1 MKHRALGRS
10 GMAVSALGLG
20 CMGMSEFYGPSDNA
34 HNLRVLDRALE
45 LGINFLDTADM
56 YGPYT
61 NEELLGRFIKGRRHR
76 LVIATKFG
84 IVRTADPTVR
94 GVDNRPEHM
103 RASVEG
109 SLNRLGVDTID
120 LYYVH
125 RIDREVPIEDTVGA
139 MADLVHAGKIR
150 AIGLSEVSAATL
162 RRAAA
167 VHPIAAVQSE
177 YSLFSREPENEVLPV
192 CREHGIAFVAY
203 SPLGRGMLTGA
214 LGPSETLDP
223 NDFRRRIPRFQSEA
237 YSANL
242 PLVEVVRAVAHD
254 CGATSAQV
262 ALAWLLSRGDDVVP
276 IPGTRQ
282 VARLEEN
289 VGAVGLNLPVDQL
302 ERLDAVF
309 RPGVAAGE
317 RSSPE
322 GMLLLNA

>member
-10 GMAVSALGLG
+10 GLTVSMLGLG
-20 CMGMSEFYGPSDNA
+20 CMGMSEFYGPSDDGQ
-34 HNLRVLDRALE
+34 NLRVLDRALE

-94 GVDNRPEHM
+94 GVDNHPEHM

-139 MADLVHAGKIR
+139 MADLVQAGKIR
-150 AIGLSEVSAATL
+150 AIGLSEVSTATL
-162 RRAAA
+162 RRAVA

-177 YSLFSREPENEVLPV
+177 YSLWSREPEDEVLPL
-192 CREHGIAFVAY
+192 CREHGISLVAY
-203 SPLGRGMLTGA
+203 SPLGRGMLTGV
-214 LGPSETLDP
+214 LGAPETLDP
-223 NDFRRRIPRFQSEA
+223 DDFRRRIPRFQPEA

-242 PLVEVVRAVAHD
+242 PLVDVMRAIAEDV
-254 CGATSAQV
+254 GATPAQV
-262 ALAWLLSRGDDVVP
+262 ALAWLLSRGHEVVP
-276 IPGTRQ
+276 IPGTRR
-282 VARLEEN
+282 VERLEEN
-289 VGAVGLNLPVDQL
+289 AGAVNLTLPADQL
-302 ERLDAVF
+302 ARLDATF

-317 RSSPE
+317 RSSPQ
-322 GMLLLNA
+322 GMLLLSA